1 MFGPNKKRGFLIP
14 VMFVAALLWGCSGSD
29 GSAGPQGPQG
39 PQGPEGPPAPV
50 PDAVTAA
57 IDSAQPESCSTCHGG
72 VGDDHQAI
80 YDKYVDGSTLAL
92 TFDTLTSTPSGGNFI
107 VTLTFTITK
116 NGAPFIDVA
125 TLSSLDEVRFEA
137 ISYDSATGL
146 YLTECRLN
154 ENYVALGGGQYSVQ
168 DTNCPYAPN
177 QRTVGTQGAHVYG
190 YIADTPLFTHEGD
203 TSEIAADSHVHLY
216 DNVASAALAYGTAIT
231 ANESVANVEG
241 CEKCHGTPYLKHG
254 FRDPIVAGLPNFAS
268 CKSCHYDDRNG
279 SAGKAWQQ
287 MVDAPLDW
295 ANGVATPPEYAY
307 IANLKNDVHMSHAME
322 FPYPQSMSNCAT
334 CHGPVNDEN
343 GVLIPGSDKLAQV
356 LDNSNFTLETCRSC
370 HPVTG
375 TDAWP
380 EALAGQ
386 DTTYNQPHRAPPLEY
401 LWLKANNATF
411 HNTGLDCQSCHGDP
425 AVPTALPFDQLHS
438 GYDIRIS
445 DASGQKYGDQYTV
458 SIDQVT
464 LNGDLLT
471 VNFTANNPAIVP
483 EVLVS
488 LYGWDSKNYIVASH
502 SSDGSTN
509 CLDRRGNPGGC
520 RMEYAPESSGGSA
533 NPLFT
538 EDAASVPGDWMVT
551 LDLGA
556 YVPTAFLT
564 DDIPTLIA
572 NGKVKMAEI
581 TITPELEVG
590 GEDVVLHAVGASFDL
605 GGSMVVDDYFKG
617 DNATVDTAKCD
628 VCHDS
633 LASSFHDGSGRGG
646 GGIQVC
652 KNCHVT
658 TSPGSHLEMASR
670 AIDSYVHAI
679 HSFQPFDLGSE
690 LAKNDPVIDK
700 RIEEHKLHTFPNF
713 TIRNC
718 ESCHKD
724 GTYNVPDQSK
734 SMPGVLSK
742 SWSIADRNIGTV
754 PEYVTGPASRA
765 CGGCHRADLINADLA
780 GDLAAFNAHT
790 KAFGTL
796 VSNEV
801 DDPADDDQILYGII
815 DKIMSLFE

>member
-14 VMFVAALLWGCSGSD
+14 VMFAAALLWGCSGSD
-29 GSAGPQGPQG
+29 GSAGPAGPTG
-39 PQGPEGPPAPV
+39 PAGPAGPPAPV
-50 PDAVTAA
+50 PDPVTAA
-57 IDSAQPESCSTCHGG
+57 IDSAQIESCSTCHNG
-72 VGDDHQAI
+72 VGEEHQAI
-80 YDKYVDGSTLAL
+80 YDKYVDPSTLAL
-92 TFDTLTSTPSGGNFI
+92 TFNSLTSAPNGGNFT
-107 VTLTFTITK
+107 VTLTYTITK
-116 NGAPFIDVA
+116 NGVPYIDTA
-125 TLSSLDEVRFEA
+125 KLDSMDQVRFEA
-137 ISYDSATGL
+137 ISYDSATGM

-154 ENYVALGGGQYSVQ
+154 ENYVALGGGQYTVQ

-177 QRTVGTQGAHVYG
+177 QQTAGTQGAHVYG
-190 YIADTPLFTHEGD
+190 YVAQGALFTHEGAS
-203 TSEIAADSHVHLY
+203 SELPEGSHVHLY
-216 DNVASAALAYGTAIT
+216 DDVASASLAYGTANA
-231 ANESVANVEG
+231 ANGASYVSAANVQG

-254 FRDPIVAGLPNFAS
+254 YRDPVVANLPNFAS
-268 CKSCHYDDRNG
+268 CKSCHYDDRTG
-279 SAGKAWQQ
+279 GHPDWQY
-287 MVDAPLDW
+287 MVDEPLDW
-295 ANGVATPPEYAY
+295 ANKVPLLPGEYDY
-307 IANLKNDVHMSHAME
+307 TANIMNDVHMSHAME

-334 CHGPVNDEN
+334 CHGPVNDQN
-343 GVLIPGSDKLAQV
+343 GVLIPGSDKLTQV
-356 LDNSNFTLETCRSC
+356 LDNGNFEAETCLSC
-370 HPVTG
+370 HPLTG

-386 DTTYNQPHRAPPLEY
+386 LTTYNQPHRAPPLEY
-401 LWLKANNATF
+401 LWEERGVTAVHDIAA
-411 HNTGLDCQSCHGDP
+411 DCQSCHGNP
-425 AVPTALPFDQLHS
+425 AVPNAPPFNELHT

-445 DASGQKYGDQYTV
+445 DAGGQKYGDLYTV

-471 VNFTANNPAIVP
+471 VNFTSNDPAITP

-488 LYGWDSKNYIVASH
+488 LYGWDSKHFIIPSH
-502 SSDGSTN
+502 SADGTQL
-509 CLDRRGNPGGC
+509 CLDRRGNPAGC
-520 RMEYAPESSGGSA
+520 SMEYVPESSGGGA
-533 NPLFT
+533 NPLFA
-538 EDAASVPGDWMVT
+538 EDAASIPGDWMVT
-551 LDLGA
+551 LDLAA
-556 YVPTAFLT
+556 YVPTVT
-564 DDIPTLIA
+564 DTIPNLIA
-572 NGKVKMAEI
+572 SGDIRMAEI
-581 TITPELEVG
+581 TVTPELVVG
-590 GEDVVLHAVGASFDL
+590 GEDVVLNAVGASFDL

-670 AIDSYVHAI
+670 SIDSYVHAI
-679 HSFQPFDLGSE
+679 HSFQPFDLDDVD
-690 LAKNDPVIDK
+690 AANDPVIDA
-700 RIEEHKLHTFPNF
+700 RTDQHKLHTFPNF

-718 ESCHKD
+718 EACHID
-724 GTYNVPDQSK
+724 GTFNVPDQSK

-742 SWSIADRNIGTV
+742 SWAIADRNIGAV

-796 VSNEV
+796 VEN
-801 DDPADDDQILYGII
+801 DDDDAVLYGII
-815 DKIMSLFE
+815 DKIMGLFE